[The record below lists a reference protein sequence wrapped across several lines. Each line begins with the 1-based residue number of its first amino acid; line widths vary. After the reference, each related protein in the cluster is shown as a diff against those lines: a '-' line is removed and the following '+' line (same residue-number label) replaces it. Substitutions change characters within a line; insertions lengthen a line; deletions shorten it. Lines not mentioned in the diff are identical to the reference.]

1 MKQKLKQKLVLLGVG
16 GMLEEGFIENGY
28 FSRKKMGEGVVHH
41 GQLVVSL
48 FRLGRNV
55 DELLIRMCCGLSG
68 MGGT

>member
-1 MKQKLKQKLVLLGVG
+1 MKQIKLKQKLVLLGVG
-16 GMLEEGFIENGY
+16 G
-28 FSRKKMGEGVVHH
+28 RKKNGRELHH

-55 DELLIRMCCGLSG
+55 DELLIRVCCGLSG